1 MQIMKVLNYLKS
13 ISSICGGSIKEN
25 GVAWVIFVLLFLSD
39 WKIAILSWI
48 IPVIVFTCLEIRKE
62 KRREDWEIIFTPI
75 VNFIMFS
82 AILTGFVIKCF
93 EKLKSVVL
101 RS

>member
-1 MQIMKVLNYLKS
+1 MKVLNYLKS

-25 GVAWVIFVLLFLSD
+25 GVAWVIFVLLLLSD

-48 IPVIVFTCLEIRKE
+48 IPVIVLTCLEIRKE
-62 KRREDWEIIFTPI
+62 KRREDWEIIFMPV

-82 AILTGFVIKCF
+82 AILTSFVIKCF
-93 EKLKSVVL
+93 EKLKSIVL

>member
-1 MQIMKVLNYLKS
+1 MKVLNYLKS

-25 GVAWVIFVLLFLSD
+25 GVAWVIFVLLLLSD

-75 VNFIMFS
+75 INFIMFS
-82 AILTGFVIKCF
+82 MILTSFVMKCF
-93 EKLKSVVL
+93 EKLKSIVL

>member
-1 MQIMKVLNYLKS
+1 MKWNELKRL
-13 ISSICGGSIKEN
+13 ITNN
-25 GVAWVIFVLLFLSD
+25 GVAWVIFVLLLLSD

-48 IPVIVFTCLEIRKE
+48 IPVIVLICLEIKKE
-62 KRREDWEIIFTPI
+62 KRREDWGIILTPVI
-75 VNFIMFS
+75 NFIMFS

-101 RS
+101 RF

>member
-1 MQIMKVLNYLKS
+1 MQIMKVSSCLKN
-13 ISSICGGSIKEN
+13 ISSIFGGN
-25 GVAWVIFVLLFLSD
+25 PLAWIIFGLLLLSD

-48 IPVIVFTCLEIRKE
+48 IPVIVLTCLEIRKE

-82 AILTGFVIKCF
+82 AILTSFVIKCF
-93 EKLKSVVL
+93 EKLKSIVL
-101 RS
+101 RF